1 MRKPVSVTRIE
12 TLIQEHG
19 HALWLAMQSGEAG
32 KYGVSCRTASQ
43 LMRCSKRTALA
54 VMQALQDAGGVPAAA
69 PVIGEA
75 PSEPVAPVYTDEELI
90 EAKIDRYRRK
100 QARQRSARLSR
111 RMWLLTICQSVS
123 FTSEIRILMMMAVIC
138 SCCARIWRWYGARQ
152 ACMLDVWA
160 TSLTTGCAH

>member
-1 MRKPVSVTRIE
+1 MKKPVSVTRIE

-90 EAKIDRYRRK
+90 EADRPI
-100 QARQRSARLSR
+100 QTQTGEAAQCSAV
-111 RMWLLTICQSVS
+111 WQ
-123 FTSEIRILMMMAVIC
+123 
-138 SCCARIWRWYGARQ
+138 
-152 ACMLDVWA
+152 DVA
-160 TSLTTGCAH
+160 S